1 MSVQGFHR
9 GLRVNTADA
18 KDVHA
23 TVGSAPNIED
33 IIVPAQFRYNS
44 WRNRMELVQVDEN
57 GPTRLLDY
65 RPLTAKERA
74 RYRAEQAILAGMYQ
88 S

>member
-18 KDVHA
+18 KDVTA

-33 IIVPAQFRYNS
+33 IIVPARFIYNPL
-44 WRNRMELVQVDEN
+44 RHRMELTDLN
-57 GPTRLLDY
+57 GRVLDF
-65 RPLTAKERA
+65 RPMTKAERR
-74 RYRAEQAILAGMYQ
+74 RYLI
-88 S
+88 